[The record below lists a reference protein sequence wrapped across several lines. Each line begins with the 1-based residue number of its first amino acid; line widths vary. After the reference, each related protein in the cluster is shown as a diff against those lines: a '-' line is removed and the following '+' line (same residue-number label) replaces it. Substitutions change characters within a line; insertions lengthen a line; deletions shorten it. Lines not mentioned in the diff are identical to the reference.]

1 MGKVGEAGR
10 LGESIRSDCYI
21 KVELKDSGGINLDFK
36 SKVDFIYGE
45 KIKELVL
52 KGLQELEVV
61 NAFVKVEDYGALD
74 FVIAARLECAVKRAN
89 PEIKKEFLLP
99 PTAYFNS
106 KSSRDRLRRSRLYLP
121 GNEPKYFLNAALH
134 KPDGIILD
142 LEDSVSPSEKDAA
155 RILVRNAL
163 RNCDFGECEK
173 MVRINQG
180 ALGLL
185 DLEAVIPQNP
195 HLILIPKVE
204 TGEHVRA
211 VDAKIHSIKKEKGL
225 NSDFYLMPIIESAL
239 GCFEASYI
247 ASSSSN
253 VVCLTIGLED
263 YTADIGAE
271 RTKDGKESF
280 WARSIIVNAA
290 RAAGVQPIDSVYSDV
305 NDEEGLYQSCLES
318 KAMGFEG
325 KGCIHP
331 RQIPIIHRAFQPS
344 SKEIEKA
351 KKIVLA
357 FEEAQKK
364 GLAVVSVGSKMVDP
378 PVVKRAL
385 NTILTA
391 EKLGTLSENWR
402 EEEKNG

>member
-1 MGKVGEAGR
+1 MAMIGEAGKI
-10 LGESIRSDCYI
+10 GENIRSDCYVKI
-21 KVELKDSGGINLDFK
+21 EIKDSGGINLQIK
-36 SKVDFIYGE
+36 SKVDFIYGD
-45 KIKELVL
+45 KIKELITN
-52 KGLQELEVV
+52 GLDELGIKSADVY
-61 NAFVKVEDYGALD
+61 VEDYGSLD

-99 PTAYFNS
+99 PIQSFNS
-106 KSSRDRLRRSRLYLP
+106 KSERERLRRSRLYLP

-134 KPDGIILD
+134 KPDAVILD
-142 LEDSVSPSEKDAA
+142 LEDSVSPLEKDAA

-163 RNCDFGECEK
+163 RSVDFGECEK

-211 VDAKIHSIKKEKGL
+211 VDAKINSIKKEKGL
-225 NSDFYLMPIIESAL
+225 KSEFFLMPIIESAL

-253 VVCLTIGLED
+253 VVGLTIGLED

-271 RTKDGKESF
+271 RTKEGKESF

-290 RAAGVQPIDSVYSDV
+290 RAAQVQPIDSVFSDV
-305 NDEEGLYQSCLES
+305 NDSEGLYQACLES
-318 KAMGFEG
+318 KSMGFEG
-325 KGCIHP
+325 RGCIHP
-331 RQIPIIHRAFQPS
+331 RQIPIIHEAFAPS
-344 SKEIEKA
+344 TKEIEKA

-357 FEEAQKK
+357 FEEAEKK

-385 NTILTA
+385 KTISTA
-391 EKLGTLSENWR
+391 EKIGILKSNWR
-402 EEEKNG
+402 EEENG